1 MTSSS
6 VGLARGEPAALGVRV
21 PPAKPSGVTT
31 ISASI
36 ADAPSTA
43 GIVSIT
49 AAASGIAASSN
60 SEAAANAES
69 ASELTVDEAAGSA
82 AAAGPAAAEA
92 AAGVEPVAASAA
104 GPAAGARGRRPRPR
118 RRARGGGRGPREK
131 TRPPPPGRARR
142 GGGEQ
147 ARPRGREQDRP
158 RRPPASGT
166 RRRAPPPR
174 AARAAARAPARR
186 TGTPG
191 EAPPPNRGARPSAH
205 SLCDPPHHAH
215 DAAKDLD
222 LARADRLQRIV
233 LGLQPH
239 VIGLAEEPLDRR
251 LLTYESDDD
260 LTVGRRVLLA
270 DDHHVVGQDAGLD
283 HRVAPHAQE
292 VLAVLAACDLRDL
305 HVLLDVLLR

>member
-1 MTSSS
+1 MHLRLQASCQPRPPPRASPR
-6 VGLARGEPAALGVRV
+6 ARTPR
-21 PPAKPSGVTT
+21 PPRTPSRPPH
-31 ISASI
+31 SR
-36 ADAPSTA
+36 ST
-43 GIVSIT
+43 GHPRS
-49 AAASGIAASSN
+49 
-60 SEAAANAES
+60 
-69 ASELTVDEAAGSA
+69 
-82 AAAGPAAAEA
+82 P
-92 AAGVEPVAASAA
+92 P
-104 GPAAGARGRRPRPR
+104 RGRDQPRERRWNPPR
-118 RRARGGGRGPREK
+118 RRG
-131 TRPPPPGRARR
+131 
-142 GGGEQ
+142 
-147 ARPRGREQDRP
+147 RPRAPRRVAPPRTQVRRP
-158 RRPPASGT
+158 TWTRRSASPSPQARRPPASGT

-174 AARAAARAPARR
+174 AARAAAGAPARR

-233 LGLQPH
+233 LGLQAH
-239 VIGLAEEPLDRR
+239 VIGLAEEALDRR
-251 LLTYESDDD
+251 LLTHEGDDD